1 MKKLG
6 NYEFLRQLPFYNVI
20 NILRKDRTFKN
31 CAETYDIEII
41 NNENLSDSLVISET
55 AIKYFLLVY

>member
-41 NNENLSDSLVISET
+41 NNKNLSDSLVISET